1 MEKSI
6 EKRQAIIVAWNY
18 NNAQPKDAK
27 FVVQTKDRSLHE
39 VDTSELM
46 RYDFSRHL
54 KIPQSVDGKIEIRP
68 ASPEQLAQFQKSAQT
83 GESSIKHFAQIIIP
97 TKGVGWFFSEECKL
111 WPHYQVRADASSEA
125 LGLRKI

>member
-54 KIPQSVDGKIEIRP
+54 KIPESVNGKIEIRP
-68 ASPEQLAQFQKSAQT
+68 ASPEQLAQFQKSASVEHT
-83 GESSIKHFAQIIIP
+83 AEIFIP
-97 TKGVGWFFSEECKL
+97 IEGGGWFFSEECKL
-111 WPHYQVRADASSEA
+111 WPHYQVRTDASSEA